1 MKKPLRI
8 VVLERVERFRPG
20 EFPIEFN
27 LASPLTDITSDPG
40 ELLHEMDRLA
50 QAGLLD
56 VRMQPRIQGKLHGG
70 ALLGITLQGKKELED
85 WREKQQS
92 KSLVR
97 KVPLAL
103 WGILLFISGG
113 IANEFIKPI
122 GSYLAHIFQQR
133 FHLP

>member
-8 VVLERVERFRPG
+8 VVLERIERCRTG

-27 LASPLTDITSDPG
+27 LGHPLTEIRAESG
-40 ELLHEMDRLA
+40 EILHEINRLDE
-50 QAGLLD
+50 AGLLD
-56 VRMQPRIQGKLHGG
+56 VRMLPRIQGKLHGG

-92 KSLVR
+92 KSLLR
-97 KVPLAL
+97 KVPIAI
-103 WGILLFISGG
+103 WGILLFVGGG
-113 IANEFIKPI
+113 IAKEFIKPI
-122 GSYLAHIFQQR
+122 GSYLANIFQLH

>member
-8 VVLERVERFRPG
+8 LVLERIERYRPG

-27 LASPLTDITSDPG
+27 LAHPLTQIRG
-40 ELLHEMDRLA
+40 ESGEILHEIHRLA
-50 QAGLLD
+50 EAQLLD
-56 VRMQPRIQGKLHGG
+56 VRMLPRIQGKLHGG
-70 ALLGITLQGKKELED
+70 VLLGITLEGKKELED

-92 KSLVR
+92 KSLFR
-97 KVPLAL
+97 RVPIAI
-103 WGILLFISGG
+103 WGVLLFVGGG

-122 GSYLAHIFQQR
+122 GSYLAHIFQQH